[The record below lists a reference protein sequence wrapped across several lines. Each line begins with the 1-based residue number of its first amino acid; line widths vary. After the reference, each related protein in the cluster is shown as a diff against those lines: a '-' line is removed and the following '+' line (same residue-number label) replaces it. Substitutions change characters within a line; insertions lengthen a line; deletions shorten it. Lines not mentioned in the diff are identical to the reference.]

1 MKSEAVAMTKL
12 VILGIASLVFLAGC
26 GSGTSQSLNNQP
38 PNPTPAITTISPT
51 SAVATGAAFTLTV
64 NGTNFVASSVVNF
77 AGVARTTTFV
87 SATQLTA
94 AIPAAAI
101 ATAVTAA
108 VTVTNPSP
116 GGGTSNAVNFTIA
129 ATNPTPTIT
138 TISPTSAVVTG
149 GPFTL
154 TVNGTNFL
162 ANSVVNFA
170 GVAPTITGVSATQL
184 IAAIPAAAIATAGTA
199 TVTVAN
205 PAPGGG
211 TSNAV
216 NFTITALP
224 GPPWVSTGTMSF
236 QRFGHT
242 ATLLVD
248 GQVLVAGGA
257 WNGAAPC
264 EIYNPSTHG
273 WTTTGTMNTS
283 ARALHTA
290 TLLQNG
296 KVLVAGGS
304 DSFPGFNITATAELF
319 DPSTGAWTSTAPM
332 NHSRAY
338 HAATMLADGRVLVS
352 GGVGDQTA
360 EIYDP
365 TTGTWTSTPNMQ
377 YMRVSHTST
386 LLPNGRV
393 LVAQGGSTVAE
404 EYDPT
409 TGAWSS
415 AGTVPTFGSPSDLT
429 ATLLLDGTVL
439 TAGGCAGFQA
449 DFCLGTMYADADS
462 FTPATL
468 AWAATSQFMSTTRTQ
483 HTATLLGDGKVL
495 VAGSQEAGV
504 VFSDNFQL
512 SSAELYDPATSSWS
526 AASPMI
532 VGRSRHTAT
541 LLNDKTVLVVGGVT
555 DIYCDDVYCNV
566 KTVASSAE
574 LFTP

>member
-1 MKSEAVAMTKL
+1 M
-12 VILGIASLVFLAGC
+12 
-26 GSGTSQSLNNQP
+26 SQSLNNQP
-38 PNPTPAITTISPT
+38 SNPIPTTSTISPT
-51 SAVATGAAFTLTV
+51 SAVDTGAAFTLTV

-101 ATAVTAA
+101 ATAGTAA

-116 GGGTSNAVNFTIA
+116 GGGTSDPLTFTIT

-138 TISPTSAVVTG
+138 TISPTSAAAG
-149 GPFTL
+149 GAAFTL
-154 TVNGTNFL
+154 TVNGTNFV
-162 ANSVVNFA
+162 ASSVVDFA
-170 GVAPTITGVSATQL
+170 GVAGTITAVSATQL
-184 IAAIPAAAIATAGTA
+184 TVAIPAATIATAGTA
-199 TVTVAN
+199 AVTVTN

-216 NFTITALP
+216 NFFISAP
-224 GPPWVSTGTMSF
+224 GPAWVSTGTMSF

-304 DSFPGFNITATAELF
+304 DQFPGFSATATAELF

-332 NHSRAY
+332 TEARAY
-338 HAATMLADGRVLVS
+338 HKATMLPDGRVLVS
-352 GGVGDQTA
+352 GGIADQTA

-365 TTGTWTSTPNMQ
+365 TTETWARTPNMQ
-377 YMRVSHTST
+377 YMRSSHAST

-393 LVAQGGSTVAE
+393 LVAQGGYSTVAE

-409 TGAWSS
+409 TGAWNG
-415 AGTVPTFGSPSDLT
+415 AGTVPTVGSPSDLT

-439 TAGGCAGFQA
+439 TAGGCYGYQA
-449 DFCLGTMYADADS
+449 DFCLGTIYPDADL
-462 FTPATL
+462 FTPTTL
-468 AWAATSQFMSTTRTQ
+468 VWAGAKAFMSTARTQ
-483 HTATLLGDGKVL
+483 HTATLLGDGRVL

-504 VFSDNFQL
+504 IFSDNFQL
-512 SSAELYDPATSSWS
+512 NSAELYDPATSSWS
-526 AASPMI
+526 AAPSMI

-555 DIYCDDVYCNV
+555 DIYCDDIFCSV
-566 KTVASSAE
+566 KTVTSSAE